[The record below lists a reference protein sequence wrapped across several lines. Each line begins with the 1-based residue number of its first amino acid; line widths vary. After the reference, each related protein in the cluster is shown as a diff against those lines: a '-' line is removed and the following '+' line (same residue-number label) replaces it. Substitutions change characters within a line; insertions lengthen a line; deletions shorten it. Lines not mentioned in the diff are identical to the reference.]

1 MPVPS
6 VSLALP
12 HWLESHSQWM
22 WIPRHPPDTWLQLW
36 TPSPHHCSTPH
47 RYQHH
52 QCCANCDKSHLQESS
67 AYQPTKSSSLEYFSV
82 YVVNYVLARAH
93 DPHKVGP
100 MHFRFKTIN
109 HTVLV
114 STICGSCTLLHS
126 LLLRPQGGVKV
137 LSLKRGLAPR
147 PLERGLATRPLE
159 RGLATRL
166 GPRDM

>member
-109 HTVLV
+109 HTVVV

-126 LLLRPQGGVKV
+126 LLLRPQGRSESAFSQAWPGNK
-137 LSLKRGLAPR
+137 APR
-147 PLERGLATRPLE
+147 AWPGNKTSRAWPGNKAR
-159 RGLATRL
+159 A
-166 GPRDM
+166 